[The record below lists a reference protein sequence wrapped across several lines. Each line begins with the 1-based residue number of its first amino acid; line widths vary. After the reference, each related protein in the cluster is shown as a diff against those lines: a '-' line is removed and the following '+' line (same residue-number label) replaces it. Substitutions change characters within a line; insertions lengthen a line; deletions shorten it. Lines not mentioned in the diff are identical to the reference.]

1 MSKKSN
7 NSGEINERVRKLELW
22 LQGVITLLGETDT
35 NLGTAFNEA
44 SQILQGS
51 EKMNIQDLA
60 TPIES
65 SQKQCRTTQGK
76 AEIAE
81 RALHSFKA

>member
-1 MSKKSN
+1 MSKKN
-7 NSGEINERVRKLELW
+7 ENAGEINERVRKVTLM
-22 LQGVITLLGETDT
+22 LQGVITVLDETDT
-35 NLGTAFNEA
+35 NLGNAFNEA

-51 EKMNIQDLA
+51 EKMNIQVLA
-60 TPIES
+60 TPVES
-65 SQKQCRTTQGK
+65 AQKQCRTTRGK

>member
-1 MSKKSN
+1 MSKKN
-7 NSGEINERVRKLELW
+7 ENAGEINERVRKVTLM
-22 LQGVITLLGETDT
+22 LQGVITVLEQTDT
-35 NLGTAFNEA
+35 NLGQAFDQA
-44 SQILQGS
+44 SLILLGS
-51 EKMNIQDLA
+51 QKMNIQDLA